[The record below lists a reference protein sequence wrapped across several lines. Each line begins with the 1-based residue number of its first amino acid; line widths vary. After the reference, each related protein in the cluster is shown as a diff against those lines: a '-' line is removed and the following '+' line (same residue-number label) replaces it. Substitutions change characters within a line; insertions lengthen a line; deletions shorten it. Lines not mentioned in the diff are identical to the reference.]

1 MSRIFDTNEINF
13 MKLTGLGLLSVVTIA
28 ILTSLI

>member
-1 MSRIFDTNEINF
+1 MSQIFTTNEINF
-13 MKLTGLGLLSVVTIA
+13 MKLTGLGILPVVAIA

>member
-13 MKLTGLGLLSVVTIA
+13 MKLAALGILPVVAIA
-28 ILTSLI
+28 ILTSVI

>member
-1 MSRIFDTNEINF
+1 MSRIFDTNVLNF
-13 MKLTGLGLLSVVTIA
+13 MKLTGLGLLAVVAIA

>member
-13 MKLTGLGLLSVVTIA
+13 MKLAGLGILPVVAIA
-28 ILTSLI
+28 ILTSVI

>member
-13 MKLTGLGLLSVVTIA
+13 MKLTGLGILSVVAIA

>member
-1 MSRIFDTNEINF
+1 MSRIFDTNETNF
-13 MKLTGLGLLSVVTIA
+13 MKLTGLGILSVVAIA

>member
-1 MSRIFDTNEINF
+1 MSRIFDTNELNF
-13 MKLTGLGLLSVVTIA
+13 MKLTGLGLLPVVAIA